1 MSLQVDTVFVW
12 VNDLEQSLEWYRAIG
27 FDVGDRFGPWQ
38 SLVVDGETRFALHQ
52 GIREEGESTAVPSFR
67 VADLNA
73 EIDRLAGLGIEP
85 GMPEVTDTGVARFI
99 GYSDPDGNEIQLIE
113 R

>member
-27 FDVGDRFGPWQ
+27 FDVGNRFGPWQ
-38 SLVVDGETRFALHQ
+38 SLIVDGETRFALHQ
-52 GIREEGESTAVPSFR
+52 GIREQGESTAVPSFR
-67 VADLNA
+67 VEDLEA
-73 EIDRLAGLGIEP
+73 EVERLSGLGVEP
-85 GMPEVTDTGVARFI
+85 TTSEVTDTGVARFI
-99 GYSDPDGNEIQLIE
+99 MFADPDGNEIQLIQ